1 MSYLKSRYNQKFIR
15 DNRLILAETIIGS
28 HAFNLHNEKSDRDVY
43 GVFFIDKDDFF
54 SLHHRIDASFKDVV
68 EKQNPEDNDITY
80 MELGKFFELLNNNN
94 PNVLELLTAIQT
106 KMEYCGMYGHIFDE
120 LDMSRILSRKCEKSF
135 GDYAIAQIK
144 KARGLNKKIN
154 NPVGDERKT
163 PLDFCKLMGQGQT
176 HDLKKWLAKHGYDQK
191 FCGVVA
197 LSNARDSYALYY
209 DWVSHNLFN
218 YSDED
223 LKNNVNDCNTIVQR
237 LKAERRT
244 QGLPMG
250 YGFKGIE
257 MENSNEIRLS
267 SVPKIE
273 SLPREEQN
281 WLPFLGNISYN
292 KDGYIKH
299 CKDYEQFH
307 SWVKN
312 RNPERYN
319 NNLKQNYD
327 TKNISHC
334 LRLLSVAKEIG
345 EGKGLI
351 LARTDDRQFLMDVK
365 YGLVEYEDAMAYA
378 ENIMKDLPE
387 LYEKSNLPEIP
398 DFEYLNSFLIRYRK
412 LLYS

>member
-1 MSYLKSRYNQKFIR
+1 MSYLKTTYNQQFIR
-15 DNRLILAETIIGS
+15 ENQLILAETIIGS
-28 HAFNLHNEKSDRDVY
+28 HAFNLHNEKSDKDVY
-43 GVFFIDKDDFF
+43 GVFFIDKNDFY

-68 EKQNPEDNDITY
+68 EKVNPWDNDITY

-94 PNVLELLTAIQT
+94 PNVLELLTSIQT
-106 KMEYCGMYGHIFDE
+106 KMEYCGKYGRVFEE
-120 LDMSRILSRKCEKSF
+120 LDMKRILSKKCEKSF

-154 NPVGDERKT
+154 NPVGEERKT
-163 PLDFCKLMGQGQT
+163 PLDFCKIMINGQSK
-176 HDLKKWLAKHGYDQK
+176 DLKHFLKIHGYNQL
-191 FCGVVA
+191 FCGVV
-197 LSNARDSYALYY
+197 SMNNARDSYALYY
-209 DWVSHNLFN
+209 DWISHYLF
-218 YSDED
+218 SGEQEVADVE
-223 LKNNVNDCNTIVQR
+223 KM
-237 LKAERRT
+237 KANRKE

-250 YGFKGIE
+250 FGFKGIE

-267 SVPKIE
+267 SVPKLEGDAGENIT
-273 SLPREEQN
+273 LI
-281 WLPFLGNISYN
+281 GYISYN

-299 CKDYEQFH
+299 CKDYEQYW
-307 SWVKN
+307 SWVEK

-365 YGLVEYEDAMAYA
+365 YGKIEYEDAMAYA

-387 LYEKSNLPEIP
+387 IYKNSNLPEIP
-398 DFEYLNSFLIRYRK
+398 DFEYLNSFLIKYRK

>member
-1 MSYLKSRYNQKFIR
+1 
-15 DNRLILAETIIGS
+15 
-28 HAFNLHNEKSDRDVY
+28 
-43 GVFFIDKDDFF
+43 
-54 SLHHRIDASFKDVV
+54 
-68 EKQNPEDNDITY
+68 
-80 MELGKFFELLNNNN
+80 
-94 PNVLELLTAIQT
+94 
-106 KMEYCGMYGHIFDE
+106 
-120 LDMSRILSRKCEKSF
+120 
-135 GDYAIAQIK
+135 
-144 KARGLNKKIN
+144 
-154 NPVGDERKT
+154 
-163 PLDFCKLMGQGQT
+163 
-176 HDLKKWLAKHGYDQK
+176 
-191 FCGVVA
+191 
-197 LSNARDSYALYY
+197 
-209 DWVSHNLFN
+209 
-218 YSDED
+218 
-223 LKNNVNDCNTIVQR
+223 
-237 LKAERRT
+237 
-244 QGLPMG
+244 MG